1 MLHMKASTLLHS
13 PAASAD
19 RSDSIFHLLLHH
31 QPVSGDCCLH
41 FWGYFPIQSRCLMQQ
56 LFPLSN
62 LLITLFEPHW
72 RNLIKKALGG
82 CCANVP
88 VSTANIASPG
98 SVAPTHRA
106 ANHPLSLVS
115 HLAFTLSNLPPFD
128 LTCLETETQTFR
140 NSGPPSLHETEGVE
154 NMCF

>member
-1 MLHMKASTLLHS
+1 
-13 PAASAD
+13 
-19 RSDSIFHLLLHH
+19 
-31 QPVSGDCCLH
+31 
-41 FWGYFPIQSRCLMQQ
+41 MQQ

-82 CCANVP
+82 CCANIP
-88 VSTANIASPG
+88 VSTANKASPG

-128 LTCLETETQTFR
+128 LTCLESEKQTFC
-140 NSGPPSLHETEGVE
+140 NSGPSLHETEELRICVFNKE
-154 NMCF
+154 NY